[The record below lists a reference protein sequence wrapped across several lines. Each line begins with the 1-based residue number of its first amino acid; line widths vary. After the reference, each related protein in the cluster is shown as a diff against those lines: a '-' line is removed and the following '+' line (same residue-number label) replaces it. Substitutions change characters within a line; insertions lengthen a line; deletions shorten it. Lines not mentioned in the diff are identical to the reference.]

1 MSIREDVG
9 LLAYSPLAFGM
20 LSGKYL
26 GGVQPEGARL
36 TLFER
41 FSRYSNPQG
50 IAATEAYAALAR
62 EHGLTPA
69 QLALAFVNRQPFV
82 TSNLVGATRLDQLA
96 ENIASVEVHLT
107 DEVLNAIEAIHAR
120 YTYPC
125 P

>member
-1 MSIREDVG
+1 
-9 LLAYSPLAFGM
+9 
-20 LSGKYL
+20 
-26 GGVQPEGARL
+26 VQPEGARL
-36 TLFER
+36 SLFER

-69 QLALAFVNRQPFV
+69 QMALAFINRQPFV
-82 TSNLVGATRLDQLA
+82 TSNLVGATRLDQLS
-96 ENIASVEVHLT
+96 ENIASIEIDLT
-107 DEVLNAIEAIHAR
+107 DSISEAIEAIHAQ